1 MPISLQNSQSELILQ
16 ECDDILYT
24 LKQLAEQNNIS
35 ADELDFELKAVKTY
49 KKDMH
54 DSDFVAL
61 DSRDAPSFLGNTKN
75 LADPTL
81 AIMQRYTIKVIPNNG
96 PHFAVYFETDSAH
109 THGELVFSRGFIFNE
124 SDFPRLWRYIAK
136 LKAENRVLFV
146 DDLQEQNNLLSF
158 LKEQKYPIESE
169 LRYTLAKAVNLVPTR
184 DCALEFRVVV
194 SGYTSILKDEILCV
208 YLKPLQGKP
217 GRDIRGVY
225 MIPGAPK
232 GLGMP
237 SPLRFDAN
245 TIKANDL
252 SDEIQYTAIIGGIVN
267 YDDGFLSVKDTLQ
280 TDEVSRKTG
289 NLINDINSNSTI
301 NVTQSD
307 SLKEAVGDGIKVQA
321 AKVQIDGNIGARS
334 EVVGDEVNIGG
345 LTHMQSKIFSKNANI
360 ATHKGFVQAE
370 KIKVETLEAGVIEG
384 KIVEVDEVY
393 GGKIY
398 AEEIIIKKLHSNAQ
412 LHATKK
418 IEVAVMKSGENKF
431 FLSADYSP
439 QNRAL
444 FAELENKR
452 DSSIKEAIRQTKQL
466 KIEAAEIKRLSAT
479 ADETRKMLNEY
490 RRSGKKAP
498 QFLIDEF
505 AKYVQMV
512 KDMRNKRKRIKDL
525 SATYEQL
532 KMQLEQLDQKTKSA
546 VVEILSGWQG
556 YNEVHFIFHSPKKNF
571 TLLPRYGEPSCA
583 YFSEDK
589 ILLKVPNS
597 SENK

>member
-1 MPISLQNSQSELILQ
+1 MPISLKNSQSEMILQ
-16 ECDDILYT
+16 ECDDISYT
-24 LKQLAEQNNIS
+24 LKQLAEQNNINV
-35 ADELDFELKAVKTY
+35 DELDFELKAVKTY

-54 DSDFVAL
+54 DSEFIAL
-61 DSRDAPSFLGNTKN
+61 DSRETPGFLGNIKN

-81 AIMQRYTIKVIPNNG
+81 AIMQRYTIKIIPNNG
-96 PHFAVYFETDSAH
+96 PQFSVYFETDSAH
-109 THGELVFSRGFIFNE
+109 TQGELVFSRGFTFNDSE
-124 SDFPRLWRYIAK
+124 FAKLWRYIAK
-136 LKAENRVLFV
+136 LKAENRVLFI
-146 DDLQEQNNLLSF
+146 DDLQEQNDLLSF

-169 LRYTLAKAVNLVPTR
+169 LRYTLAKAVNLVPTH

-194 SGYTSILKDEILCV
+194 SGYTSVLKDEILCV

-237 SPLRFDAN
+237 SPLRFDVN
-245 TIKANDL
+245 TIKAEDL
-252 SDEIQYTAIIGGIVN
+252 QDEVRYLAIIGGIVN
-267 YDDGFLSVKDTLQ
+267 YDNGFLSVKDTLQ
-280 TDEVSRKTG
+280 TEEITRKMG
-289 NLINDINSNSTI
+289 DLINDINSNSTI

-334 EVVGDEVNIGG
+334 EVIGEEVNIGG

-360 ATHKGFVQAE
+360 ATHKGFVQAD
-370 KIKVETLEAGVIEG
+370 KIKVQTLEAGVIEG
-384 KIVEVDEVY
+384 KIVEVNEVY

-398 AEEIIIKKLHSNAQ
+398 AEEIIIHKLHSNAQ

-418 IEVAVMKSGENKF
+418 IEVSVMKSGENKF

-466 KIEAAEIKRLSAT
+466 KIESAEIKRLGAT
-479 ADETRKMLNEY
+479 ADETRKMLNKY
-490 RRSGKKAP
+490 RKSGQKAP
-498 QFLIDEF
+498 HFLVEEF
-505 AKYVQMV
+505 AKYVEMV
-512 KDMRNKRKRIKDL
+512 KNLRNKRKRIKEL
-525 SATYEQL
+525 TATYEQL

-546 VVEILSGWQG
+546 IVDILNGWQG
-556 YNEVHFIFHSPKKNF
+556 YNEVHFIFHSPKRTF
-571 TLLPRYGEPSCA
+571 TILPRAGEPSRA

-589 ILLKVPNS
+589 ILLTMPNG
-597 SENK
+597 EKQ